1 MEDEHLQ
8 EKLILQFT
16 LTSLMWYELVALQT
30 RKVPT
35 ITRLLKSCPK
45 YGSAAILGSIALAM
59 VDHIY
64 FQKVFP

>member
-1 MEDEHLQ
+1 MEDEHLK
-8 EKLILQFT
+8 EKLILQFA

-30 RKVPT
+30 KKVPT
-35 ITRLLKSCPK
+35 ITKLLKSCPK
-45 YGSAAILGSIALAM
+45 YGSAAILGGLGFAM